1 MDPNELLPAA
11 RKEFLRSFMR
21 VLGPTLT
28 DASVAMFNLAEAAYN
43 PLEQGQ
49 YLHVG
54 TMLRRAS
61 EIEQSMREHL
71 ETLLT
76 RSFQTTYNSFRPASV
91 LNMSGGSL
99 SLVDSSALE
108 SELMLKEITASF
120 RSEAEEQ
127 IRDLNIRVA
136 LLFKQE
142 HIRERE
148 NPFRPYLIARSI
160 ALAVDAY
167 GLEAP
172 LAMRLTNQLAAS
184 LAAHVGSIYDSV
196 NSYLAEQGVA
206 AELQFKLKRQTSEPI
221 PPAAATEAAT
231 AAEAAQQH
239 QDYVEIG
246 GQRYD
251 TSRRD
256 LSHDRTPGKLEQLFH
271 SVRAMAAGLGRSGGT
286 ISSGS
291 EQGAARHAS
300 RGGTGVMTHFDSA
313 RQAESAAA
321 EEAGAPQFA
330 TQNEPAFKWLEPS
343 QLIGNTLRSFF
354 DGSQATPASP
364 SYTTHA
370 YGAAANQAGSAPD
383 DTAIAASSVDAGQDD
398 NAEDSS
404 ANERS
409 SSRTAIIATV
419 HQLQKSFTAP
429 VEQMFDNFGSIRNLI
444 LEQRNHL
451 NGLTADVD
459 EQMTI
464 DVVAMLFEFILS
476 DPQVPAEIRAQLG
489 RLQFLVLKVALRD
502 PSLLT
507 QKGHPARM
515 LINRVGSISLGLK
528 QIDPTGV
535 HIATEISRIVAT
547 LLEDD
552 SENSQLFTRMLDEF
566 DAFIAKKLRGSD
578 MQISATVVAV
588 EEVQNRTLRLVHI
601 SAQLH
606 EALQKLSIDPYLRD
620 FLQSVWVRAI
630 EFGEHQ
636 EARRGRRYRLLVP
649 DLLWSIVAKSQPE
662 DRTQLFAL
670 LPIIL
675 NTLREALSEISYDP
689 VRQKN
694 LLDWLV
700 DAHTTALRVASSM
713 PAGRSPSLPA
723 IHEHFFNFVYPS
735 TDSPE
740 QLQQEQ
746 DAPETQRI
754 LAQAIRDLDLK
765 VDMLDQLLDAEL
777 GDESAAMALPPPVD
791 ISNEMIRERLR
802 SGVSLEVKLGL
813 KPSTGTLN
821 WVDPKLNNLVLSL
834 EGNEQPAIVSVRMF
848 RRMIAHGRVRFLE
861 AEPLFERAVQ
871 ALLSSADALDQPLA
885 A

>member
-11 RKEFLRSFMR
+11 RKEFLRSFIR
-21 VLGPTLT
+21 VLGPTLA
-28 DASVAMFNLAEAAYN
+28 DASAAMFNMAEAAYN

-49 YLHVG
+49 YLHAG
-54 TMLRRAS
+54 AMLRRAT
-61 EIEQSMREHL
+61 EVEQSMREHL

-120 RSEAEEQ
+120 RTEAEEQ

-184 LAAHVGSIYDSV
+184 LAARVGSIYDSV

-206 AELQFKLKRQTSEPI
+206 AELQFKLKRQTSEPT
-221 PPAAATEAAT
+221 PQAA
-231 AAEAAQQH
+231 AAEAAKEN

-256 LSHDRTPGKLEQLFH
+256 ISHDRTPGKLEQLFH
-271 SVRAMAAGLGRSGGT
+271 SVRTLAAGLGRSGG
-286 ISSGS
+286 SAGSGS

-313 RQAESAAA
+313 RQAESGAA
-321 EEAGAPQFA
+321 EEAGVPEFA
-330 TQNEPAFKWLEPS
+330 TQDEPAFKWLGS
-343 QLIGNTLRSFF
+343 NQLVGTTLRSFF
-354 DGSQATPASP
+354 DGSQATQASP
-364 SYTTHA
+364 SYASHA
-370 YGAAANQAGSAPD
+370 YGAAANQAASAPD
-383 DTAIAASSVDAGQDD
+383 DTAIAGS
-398 NAEDSS
+398 NAEARQDGSTEESS
-404 ANERS
+404 ANEPS

-451 NGLTADVD
+451 NALTADVD

-502 PSLLT
+502 PTLLT

-547 LLEDD
+547 LLDDD
-552 SENSQLFTRMLDEF
+552 SENAQLFTRMLDEF
-566 DAFIAKKLRGSD
+566 DAFIAKELRGSD
-578 MQISATVVAV
+578 TQINATVVAV

-606 EALQKLSIDPYLRD
+606 EALQKLSIDPYLRE

-675 NTLREALSEISYDP
+675 NTLREALGEIAYDP

-713 PAGRSPSLPA
+713 PAGRGLSLPA
-723 IHEHFFNFVYPS
+723 IHEHFFSFVYPS

-777 GDESAAMALPPPVD
+777 GDESAAMALPLPLD
-791 ISNEMIRERLR
+791 ISTEMIRERLR

-871 ALLSSADALDQPLA
+871 ALLTSADALDQPLA